1 MLQRSFAVE
10 LIGWGSSIILLTTL
24 IRQVQVQWRTR
35 SSRGI
40 SKYLFAGQMAA
51 SVGFAVYSYLLKNWV
66 FTASNVAILAVAMV
80 GEYLYARNCSRTGE
94 PYRLEER

>member
-1 MLQRSFAVE
+1 MLRSTVVVE
-10 LIGWGSSIILLTTL
+10 LIGWASSIILLTTL
-24 IRQVQVQWRTR
+24 IRQVYVQWRTR

-40 SKYLFAGQMAA
+40 SRYLFAGQMAA

-80 GEYLYARNCSRTGE
+80 GEYLYARNCYRTGE
-94 PYRLEER
+94 PYR